1 MGNIIG
7 KLVREAAAE
16 AAFQAGV
23 GGVKRAKPTVPVSPP
38 KSVDQVLADDAQY
51 EAPRPTTMAES
62 LSALDAVPGV
72 DAPRGTEILGP
83 AAGERYVPGGEAAAE
98 FRQRLVDTE
107 LPAGTAQPAAGSID
121 PSDVLANTTG
131 AGGRGLTDTSPPPGD
146 VLPAATAQGPEA
158 IARIKIMQENARARL
173 AGGAAASVEQA
184 LEVGSR
190 PKVAKPEPY
199 DTAPAIA
206 RGEAALGIVHPPNH
220 LPTGPGPA
228 APAPVSQHS
237 VVRPVVGTPMATP
250 LAPSPVAIHPAT
262 TNEPV
267 PARNIDG
274 TQRFTAEGL
283 PIFEERVSMFG
294 PNGTTTNPAQAQ
306 LEQWRRRPILA
317 ENPVTGEASSA
328 YILNPPKGSP
338 EGAQPLYVSRGDDG
352 EYEILDILGERS
364 LVNRQSPAFVA
375 DLIRRGW
382 TPDDASSFRGDPDID
397 SALDGV
403 DASDSQAMPTADL
416 LSRQLD
422 EAWKNRDNGSERT
435 SRQDLVA
442 LKQQLDSLQHSK
454 NPEDQSSY
462 TNIFAG
468 AREGA
473 KMAKWLDEM
482 TSGPSGP
489 SGPSVPLSE
498 VSQGIDNL
506 LGSKEA
512 RPEFVRDADGNLVR
526 NPLREAPVVPPRAA
540 PPEAPLGQMPAEWT
554 KPTIVSAPRADEAG
568 GTINVRSPQKVR
580 GSGIDRTDTGLPLS
594 EEQLGAFDDARANV
608 SAQDRLRQIIAQR
621 DRAVASGD
629 SERFDASADSPLA
642 ESTPQTVDPDAKT
655 PTPLSALDEMF
666 RTARSPQEQMAFQVA
681 PGSWA
686 AGAQRPDDFTFDTIN
701 QGGPSVSP
709 QDRVREMQAKLSE
722 DTLNSG
728 TTRVDANINRQFKGG
743 SPQYDVRSPQRVRG
757 SGVYRTDT
765 DRVLLQLGAI
775 EDGRDGVNVDLPPG
789 PQVGRAA
796 NSDVPS
802 KKDRLANRTDL
813 ERDIDAADK
822 AELTLAEYLE
832 RKANDALRPP
842 KAPPLSRGEQPAA
855 ALSEQ
860 KARDEQALGVK
871 EQEAIR
877 TKATAKG
884 RDIEAINAVLKEKG
898 IPIPLAFRGK
908 EQRMPG
914 ERGLD
919 EEVKSWAE
927 DEAAAEAEHTAA
939 IAAGEKGHIRRKTVA
954 DKDAAMERLRAR
966 RMHKTPAEAFDS
978 VMNKLANASSGKAAG
993 SDEGPATKALD
1004 LFFGEKKDANGA
1016 FSLARIS
1023 EATGVSKDAL
1033 VYLGLRY
1040 HNSADS
1046 PFTDLQMRA
1055 MSDSVARAA
1064 DAATPT
1070 QKAASQLV
1078 AGQHDSAS
1086 APPPKRKPYAPPGP
1100 TTIENI
1106 RGFIK
1111 NGLRRKAVNISPATK
1126 QEPEFKSALE
1136 ELDAISGGNGV
1147 VPEITGMGREAGG
1160 EHVWQLGDD
1169 AATRGKSLDELKA
1182 LRLDAV
1188 AGTRLT
1194 GSDLINRVTELQK
1207 LRGKIEARIAE
1218 QDSVNSDFKA
1228 ENPDLTGL
1236 RDRLDELAGS
1246 AKNTQEILGRQIQVE
1261 KSGRIV
1267 RVIYPGNGRP
1277 GKTVS
1282 QPGPQSPV
1290 LLEGIAVTKKR
1301 LADIH
1306 KEIGDIKKLL
1316 ASPQPSGKGDDV
1328 LNEDRA
1334 ALEEINRQL
1343 HELRGEPGTKRPDE
1357 AKLEPAKSPTVEA
1370 EVSPVKGEGVV
1381 EGHYFDGDK
1390 HSSFS
1395 RDIRRYTPLP
1405 EGAEPV
1411 AAFNVSEKFAQDIA
1425 FLLRGKAGASGS
1437 EIDATTGL
1445 ASKPVIVMNDDV
1457 KDAKR
1462 GVRVERSE
1470 EDQPTLGYAPTIE
1483 KEQTFERGQFNIS
1496 YELARANAPKGVS
1509 RTAPV
1514 SVTSKKMDL
1523 VEPGTVA
1530 PGKVLMEIYTGPD
1543 GELTA
1548 RFFRA
1553 KPKAD
1558 EVSTIESRPP
1568 SKSRDGEIQTA
1579 FEKESQKVEAARQT
1593 HRTEV
1598 LEKLAAKRAGRESR
1612 YADAAKAKKE
1622 AADERPTRGGVAP
1635 RKGVRDWSKKLPEE
1649 PASEPAVKL
1658 EDPFTGS
1665 EDAAPVSKT
1674 GVPAPKPD
1682 APEGSPALGSKADAK
1697 SQRGLRKGAKR
1708 FLAAANSKRGKSVGA
1723 LGAFSIAGL
1732 GLSGLGAKGPTDKSS
1747 ERRESLYG
1755 ASRMHDAKDTTNR
1768 DPKAMLKR
1776 IKGVKPS
1783 RYLTYQKMF
1792 PKG

>member
-1 MGNIIG
+1 MANI
-7 KLVREAAAE
+7 LRELLERAAKA
-16 AAFQAGV
+16 V
-23 GGVKRAKPTVPVSPP
+23 
-38 KSVDQVLADDAQY
+38 
-51 EAPRPTTMAES
+51 PRPATPNIPPVGMADS
-62 LSALDAVPGV
+62 LAELDAASPALPTG
-72 DAPRGTEILGP
+72 DAAPP
-83 AAGERYVPGGEAAAE
+83 ANTARPAIPDGGAA
-98 FRQRLVDTE
+98 D
-107 LPAGTAQPAAGSID
+107 PA
-121 PSDVLANTTG
+121 DVIANTTG
-131 AGGRGLTDTSPPPGD
+131 AGGGNVHDTSPEPGD
-146 VLPAATAQGPEA
+146 VATGPATAQGTESIANIKLMQAEA
-158 IARIKIMQENARARL
+158 AAERA
-173 AGGAAASVEQA
+173 GAAQASADQAYLNAPKAEAGPPYRRPAGPGPSDKATMGAESVEQ
-184 LEVGSR
+184 
-190 PKVAKPEPY
+190 
-199 DTAPAIA
+199 
-206 RGEAALGIVHPPNH
+206 
-220 LPTGPGPA
+220 
-228 APAPVSQHS
+228 
-237 VVRPVVGTPMATP
+237 PVVGTPMATP
-250 LAPSPVAIHPAT
+250 LAPKKVAVRPTT
-262 TNEPV
+262 TNEPI

-274 TQRFTAEGL
+274 SQRFTDSGL
-283 PIFEERVSMFG
+283 PIFEEQVSMFG
-294 PNGTTTNPAQAQ
+294 PNSTTTDPAKSQRN
-306 LEQWRRRPILA
+306 QWRRRPILA

-364 LVNRQSPAFVA
+364 LANRQSPAFVA

-397 SALDGV
+397 SALDGI

-442 LKQQLDSLQHSK
+442 LKQQLDSLQHSR

-468 AREGA
+468 AREGGE
-473 KMAKWLDEM
+473 MAKWLDEM

-489 SGPSVPLSE
+489 SGPSVPMSE

-512 RPEFVRDADGNLVR
+512 RPRFVRDADGNFIR
-526 NPLREAPVVPPRAA
+526 NPLREAPVVPPRPA
-540 PPEAPLGQMPAEWT
+540 PLVKPEAPLGQMPAEWT
-554 KPTIVSAPRADEAG
+554 EPTIVSASSADEAG

-580 GSGIDRTDTGLPLS
+580 GSGIDRTDTDLPLS
-594 EEQLGAFDDARANV
+594 EEQLGAFDDARAGV
-608 SAQDRLRQIIAQR
+608 SGQDRLRQLIAQR
-621 DRAVASGD
+621 DQAAANGAS
-629 SERFDASADSPLA
+629 EQFDASADSPLA
-642 ESTPQTVDPDAKT
+642 DSTPQTVDPDAKT

-681 PGSWA
+681 PDSWA
-686 AGAQRPDDFTFDTIN
+686 AGAQRPDDFTFDTVN
-701 QGGPSVSP
+701 QGGPSMGP

-722 DTLNSG
+722 DTLNKWAKYGIPSG
-728 TTRVDANINRQFKGG
+728 TTKLDVKGNRQFEGG
-743 SPQYDVRSPQRVRG
+743 SPQYDATAFQ
-757 SGVYRTDT
+757 
-765 DRVLLQLGAI
+765 A
-775 EDGRDGVNVDLPPG
+775 NG
-789 PQVGRAA
+789 PQVGRLASA
-796 NSDVPS
+796 DVPS

-842 KAPPLSRGEQPAA
+842 KAPPLLRGDQRAA

-860 KARDEQALGVK
+860 NARDEQALGVK
-871 EQEAIR
+871 EIEAIR
-877 TKATAKG
+877 TKATAEG
-884 RDIEAINAVLKEKG
+884 PDIKAIKAILKEKG

-914 ERGLD
+914 ERVTD
-919 EEVKSWAE
+919 SQSKEWAE
-927 DEAAAEAEHTAA
+927 DEAAADAEHKAA
-939 IAAGEKGHIRRKTVA
+939 IAAGETGHIRRKTIA

-966 RMHKTPAEAFDS
+966 RFGKTPAEAFDS
-978 VMNKLANASSGKAAG
+978 AMNKLANASSGKWTG

-1023 EATGVSKDAL
+1023 EATGIPKDKL
-1033 VYLGLRY
+1033 VEIGLRY

-1055 MSDSVARAA
+1055 IADSVARAA

-1070 QKAASQLV
+1070 PKAASPLA

-1086 APPPKRKPYAPPGP
+1086 PPPPKPKPPAPPAP

-1106 RGFIK
+1106 RAFIK
-1111 NGLRRKAVNISPATK
+1111 NGFRRKAVNISLPTK
-1126 QEPEFKSALE
+1126 LEPKLTSAQA
-1136 ELDAISGGNGV
+1136 ELDAINGGKGS
-1147 VPEITGMGREAGG
+1147 VPQIKGMGREAGG
-1160 EHVWQLGDD
+1160 ENVWQLGDD
-1169 AATRGKSLDELKA
+1169 TATRGKPLDELKA
-1182 LRLDAV
+1182 MRLDAV

-1194 GSDLINRVTELQK
+1194 GSALINRVTELQK
-1207 LRGKIEARIAE
+1207 LRGKIEARIPE
-1218 QDSVNSDFKA
+1218 QELVHRAFEA
-1228 ENPDLTGL
+1228 ENPDPTGL
-1236 RDRLDELAGS
+1236 RDRLDELAVSGQH
-1246 AKNTQEILGRQIQVE
+1246 AQEILGRQIQVE
-1261 KSGRIV
+1261 RSARDSQYSDGDP
-1267 RVIYPGNGRP
+1267 YRP
-1277 GKTVS
+1277 TA
-1282 QPGPQSPV
+1282 PQSAV
-1290 LLEGIAVTKKR
+1290 LLRGIALTKKR
-1301 LADIH
+1301 LAEIH
-1306 KEIGDIKKLL
+1306 KQIGDIQKLL
-1316 ASPQPSGKGDDV
+1316 ASPPPSGKGDDV
-1328 LNEDRA
+1328 LNADRA

-1343 HELRGEPGTKRPDE
+1343 HELRAEPGTKRPDE

-1370 EVSPVKGEGVV
+1370 KVSPVKGEGVV
-1381 EGHYFDGDK
+1381 EGHYFDGDT

-1395 RDIRRYTPLP
+1395 RDIRRYAPLP

-1411 AAFNVSEKFAQDIA
+1411 AAFNVSEKFAEEVA
-1425 FLLRGKAGASGS
+1425 GLLNGRGG
-1437 EIDATTGL
+1437 EL

-1462 GVRVERSE
+1462 WVTVERSE
-1470 EDQPTLGYAPTIE
+1470 EEQPPIGYSPTIE

-1496 YELARANAPKGVS
+1496 YELARANKPKGMSKTV
-1509 RTAPV
+1509 PV
-1514 SVTSKKMDL
+1514 SINSKKMDL

-1530 PGKVLMEIYTGPD
+1530 PRKVLMEIYTGPD

-1548 RFFRA
+1548 RFFRS

-1558 EVSTIESRPP
+1558 EVSTIESRPK
-1568 SKSRDGEIQTA
+1568 SKIQNR
-1579 FEKESQKVEAARQT
+1579 FEKESQKVEEARQT
-1593 HRTEV
+1593 RRTEV
-1598 LEKLAAKRAGRESR
+1598 LEKLGAKRASRESR

-1649 PASEPAVKL
+1649 PASEPAVKP

-1674 GVPAPKPD
+1674 GVPSPKPD
-1682 APEGSPALGSKADAK
+1682 VPEGSPALGSKADAK
-1697 SQRGLRKGAKR
+1697 SQRRLRRGAKR
-1708 FLAAANSKRGKSVGA
+1708 FLAAANSQRGRSVGA
-1723 LGAFSIAGL
+1723 TTAFAL
-1732 GLSGLGAKGPTDKSS
+1732 AATGLSQMGAKRPTDKSR
-1747 ERRESLYG
+1747 EHRESLYG
-1755 ASRMHDAKDTTNR
+1755 ASRMRDAKDTTNR
-1768 DPKAMLKR
+1768 DPQALLKR
-1776 IKGVKPS
+1776 IKGVKPT

>member
-38 KSVDQVLADDAQY
+38 KSVDQVLADGAQY
-51 EAPRPTTMAES
+51 ADTRPTTMAES

-158 IARIKIMQENARARL
+158 IARIKIMLENARARL

-184 LEVGSR
+184 IEVGSR

-237 VVRPVVGTPMATP
+237 VVRPVVGRPMAKP
-250 LAPSPVAIHPAT
+250 LAPSPVAVYPAT

-364 LVNRQSPAFVA
+364 LANRQSPAFVA

-382 TPDDASSFRGDPDID
+382 TPEDASSFRGDPDID
-397 SALDGV
+397 SALDGI

-422 EAWKNRDNGSERT
+422 EAWKNRDNESERT

-442 LKQQLDSLQHSK
+442 LKQQLDSLQNSQ
-454 NPEDQSSY
+454 NPEDQSAY

-468 AREGA
+468 AREGGE
-473 KMAKWLDEM
+473 MAKWLDEI
-482 TSGPSGP
+482 TSGRAGP
-489 SGPSVPLSE
+489 SGPSVPMSE

-512 RPEFVRDADGNLVR
+512 RPRFVRDADGNFIR
-526 NPLREAPVVPPRAA
+526 NPLREAPVVPPRPA
-540 PPEAPLGQMPAEWT
+540 PLVKPEAPLGQMPAEWT
-554 KPTIVSAPRADEAG
+554 EPTIVSASSADEAG

-580 GSGIDRTDTGLPLS
+580 GSGIDRTDTDLPLS
-594 EEQLGAFDDARANV
+594 EEQLGAFDDARAGV
-608 SAQDRLRQIIAQR
+608 SGQDRLRQLIAQR
-621 DRAVASGD
+621 DQAVANGT
-629 SERFDASADSPLA
+629 SEQFDASADSPLA
-642 ESTPQTVDPDAKT
+642 DSTPQTVDPDAK
-655 PTPLSALDEMF
+655 PQAPLSALDEMF

-681 PGSWA
+681 PDSWA
-686 AGAQRPDDFTFDTIN
+686 AGAQRPDDFTFDTVN

-722 DTLNSG
+722 DTLNKWAKYGIPSG
-728 TTRVDANINRQFKGG
+728 TTKLDAKGNRQFEGG
-743 SPQYDVRSPQRVRG
+743 SPQYDA
-757 SGVYRTDT
+757 T
-765 DRVLLQLGAI
+765 AF
-775 EDGRDGVNVDLPPG
+775 EANG
-789 PQVGRAA
+789 PQVGRPA

-877 TKATAKG
+877 TKATAEG
-884 RDIEAINAVLKEKG
+884 PDIEGINAILKEKG

-914 ERGLD
+914 ERVTD
-919 EEVKSWAE
+919 EQVKAWAE

-954 DKDAAMERLRAR
+954 DKDAAMERLRGR
-966 RMHKTPAEAFDS
+966 RFGKTPAEAFDS
-978 VMNKLANASSGKAAG
+978 AMNKLANASSGKAAG

-1023 EATGVSKDAL
+1023 EATGVSKDEL

-1046 PFTDLQMRA
+1046 PFTDLQMRS

-1070 QKAASQLV
+1070 PKAASPLA

-1086 APPPKRKPYAPPGP
+1086 PPPPKPKPYAPPGP

-1147 VPEITGMGREAGG
+1147 APEIKGMGREAGG
-1160 EHVWQLGDD
+1160 ENVWQLGDD
-1169 AATRGKSLDELKA
+1169 TATRGKSLDELKA
-1182 LRLDAV
+1182 MRLDSV

-1236 RDRLDELAGS
+1236 RDRLDELAKAS
-1246 AKNTQEILGRQIQVE
+1246 RNTQEILGRQIQVE
-1261 KSGRIV
+1261 QSARDS
-1267 RVIYPGNGRP
+1267 RYSDDDPYRP
-1277 GKTVS
+1277 TA
-1282 QPGPQSPV
+1282 PQSAV
-1290 LLEGIAVTKKR
+1290 LLEGIALTKKR

-1316 ASPQPSGKGDDV
+1316 ASPQPNGKGDDV

-1357 AKLEPAKSPTVEA
+1357 AKLEPAKSPTVET

-1445 ASKPVIVMNDDV
+1445 ASKPVITLNDDV

-1509 RTAPV
+1509 KTVPV
-1514 SVTSKKMDL
+1514 SINSKKMDL

-1558 EVSTIESRPP
+1558 EVSTIESRP
-1568 SKSRDGEIQTA
+1568 KSNIQNR
-1579 FEKESQKVEAARQT
+1579 FEKESQKVEEARQT
-1593 HRTEV
+1593 RRTEV

-1622 AADERPTRGGVAP
+1622 AADERP
-1635 RKGVRDWSKKLPEE
+1635 KLPEE
-1649 PASEPAVKL
+1649 PASEPAVKP

-1682 APEGSPALGSKADAK
+1682 ATVGSPEVGSKADAK

-1708 FLAAANSKRGKSVGA
+1708 FLAAANSQRGKSVGA
-1723 LGAFSIAGL
+1723 LGAFAIAGM
-1732 GLSGLGAKGPTDKSS
+1732 GLSGLGAKGPTDKSR

-1755 ASRMHDAKDTTNR
+1755 ASRMQDAKDTTNR
-1768 DPKAMLKR
+1768 DPKALLKR
-1776 IKGVKPS
+1776 IKGVKPT